1 MAVIEITNP
10 KLHVG
15 WHDRRPVFVAFSLE
29 TAIEIFDEHWQPI
42 VLCIVVPHAIR
53 AENLEQARQV
63 FDDDHACR
71 ASTTMK
77 QEQAKQQTIE
87 ARLEF
92 ERFIRDNEKE
102 LVRLIKELR
111 WIKKEGTNETK

>member
-42 VLCIVVPHAIR
+42 VLCIVVPNAIR

-63 FDDDHACR
+63 FSDDHAYR
-71 ASTTMK
+71 A
-77 QEQAKQQTIE
+77 
-87 ARLEF
+87 
-92 ERFIRDNEKE
+92 
-102 LVRLIKELR
+102 LITRE
-111 WIKKEGTNETK
+111 E